1 MWTHSQ
7 VLDRKTRGSHPLTEV
22 TTKQVLAAAILNQGP
37 LKASDELHLCF
48 YRLTRHMM
56 SNNLSALRWLWNGS
70 PLQKGLFENK
80 LCQEDYVFFLG
91 GKKMGQ
97 AQYFYF
103 QWITCSRG
111 LLWISIFCSDRHL
124 NISGYYLRIKPLYFS
139 QEPARAPRLPTGE
152 AQIWCE
158 YQQGDVL
165 MN

>member
-22 TTKQVLAAAILNQGP
+22 TTKQVLAPAILNQGP
-37 LKASDELHLCF
+37 LKASDELHLCL
-48 YRLTRHMM
+48 YCLTRHMM
-56 SNNLSALRWLWNGS
+56 SNNLSALCWLWNGS

-80 LCQEDYVFFLG
+80 LSGRLCLLFRGE
-91 GKKMGQ
+91 KMGQ